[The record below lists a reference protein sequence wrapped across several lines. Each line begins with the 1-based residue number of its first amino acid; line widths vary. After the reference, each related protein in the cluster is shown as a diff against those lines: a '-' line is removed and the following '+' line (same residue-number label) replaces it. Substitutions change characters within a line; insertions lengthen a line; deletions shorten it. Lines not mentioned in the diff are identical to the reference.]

1 MALADLHSTPAPAD
15 LQRPRDEE
23 LDLFGL
29 THPGKVRPENQ
40 DHFLICTVH
49 PQVVVHATSL
59 PDVEQLPLRGTR
71 LATAVLVADGV
82 GGSASGS
89 DASRLA
95 TEAVTRYV
103 SSTLRSYHAAGAA
116 SDKELLN
123 ALRSAAFQAHDAV
136 RAEAATRSDPKPMA
150 TTLTLA
156 LAIWPWLYV
165 VQVGDSRCYYW
176 DGAELHPMTRDQ
188 TIAQQLVDQGA
199 LPAERLSISPFRHV
213 LSSAIGG
220 DEATPVV
227 SHIRMRRQTG
237 GHHGGLLLCS
247 DGLTKHVT
255 DVEIGEHMRTATSSE
270 QLCRTLLDLA
280 LERGGSDNITIA
292 VARAPLK
299 S

>member
-1 MALADLHSTPAPAD
+1 MGLADLHSTSTPAD

-29 THPGKVRPENQ
+29 THPGKVRPDNQ

-59 PDVEQLPLRGTR
+59 SDMDQLPLRGTR
-71 LATAVLVADGV
+71 LATALLVADGV

-89 DASRLA
+89 DASRVA
-95 TEAVTRYV
+95 SEAVTRYV

-116 SDKELLN
+116 SDDELLN

-136 RAEAATRSDPKPMA
+136 RAEAATRSDPRPMA

-156 LAIWPWLYV
+156 LAVWPWLYV

-227 SHIRMRRQTG
+227 SHIRMRRRT
-237 GHHGGLLLCS
+237 GHHGGVLLCS

-255 DVEIGEHMRTATSSE
+255 DDEIGEHLRTATSSE
-270 QLCRTLLDLA
+270 QLCRKLLDLA